1 VCGAYLTLI
10 RGLDQPGENVRS
22 RNNLFQTSKAVS
34 PSKEGSSTRRRSFT
48 KGSDL
53 LNQIDL
59 KTAEVPTRS
68 ETAFGR
74 MTTEFQLG
82 LTMIRHTRSTHN

>member
-1 VCGAYLTLI
+1 MCGAYLTLI
-10 RGLDQPGENVRS
+10 RGPDQPGNVKS
-22 RNNLFQTSKAVS
+22 RNAHFETSKAVS
-34 PSKEGSSTRRRSFT
+34 RVKKAVRLVGSFT
-48 KGSDL
+48 KGSDQ

>member
-1 VCGAYLTLI
+1 VRCLPDP
-10 RGLDQPGENVRS
+10 DQGSRPAGGNVRS
-22 RNNLFQTSKAVS
+22 RNNHFQTSKAVS

-48 KGSDL
+48 KGSDQ

-82 LTMIRHTRSTHN
+82 LTLIRHTRSTHN